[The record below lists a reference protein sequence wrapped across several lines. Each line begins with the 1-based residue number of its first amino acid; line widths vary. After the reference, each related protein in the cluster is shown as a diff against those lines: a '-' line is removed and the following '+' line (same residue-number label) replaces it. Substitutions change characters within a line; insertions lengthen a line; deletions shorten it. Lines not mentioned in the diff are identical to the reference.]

1 MILPLLL
8 CAATVAL
15 ISRTEKPEREI
26 AIAVTFDNLADNLLL
41 MDAQRHSVRLLVSD
55 AAAALKTIDTNET
68 SCRVDLSGLGEG
80 THTLTVHPSNIGLPK
95 GVALQTLLTPSL
107 TLKLETVSQKTAG
120 VIAILEGQPAP
131 GFAVVAVSL
140 QPERILLKGT
150 ATMLAGID
158 TVKTLPINLEDA
170 AESFKKEVPLNLPET
185 VAVDPPLRIVVAHV
199 EVRERIITRVLE
211 NMPVSVKGTFADFQV
226 HPDAIKLTVK
236 GPEAIV
242 NSIETDRGLRRHCGP
257 ERSDNGDPFPQGRHQ
272 SSSQDLAGPRQ
283 SGTFFRYHQQIGWRR
298 SCCLSLMWETPIR
311 SWVSTGMNR

>member
-1 MILPLLL
+1 MTPPAPSHKRTLGTWIRWVILPLLL

-15 ISRTEKPEREI
+15 ISRTEKSEREI

-55 AAAALKTIDTNET
+55 AAAALQTIDTNET
-68 SCRVDLSGLGEG
+68 FCRVDLSGLGEG

-95 GVALQTLLTPSL
+95 GVALEALLTPSL
-107 TLKLETVSQKTAG
+107 TLTLEAVSQKTAG

-158 TVKTLPINLEDA
+158 MVKTRPINLEDA
-170 AESFKKEVPLNLPET
+170 AESFKKEVPLNLPES

-199 EVRERIITRVLE
+199 EVRERIVTRVLE
-211 NMPVSVKGTFADFQV
+211 NIPVLVKGTVAGVQI
-226 HPDAIKLTVK
+226 HPEAITLTVK

-242 NSIETDRGLRRHCGP
+242 NSIETDPAFAVTVDLSNLTTGKHSLKAAINLPVRTSLVYASP
-257 ERSDNGDPFPQGRHQ
+257 ERFSVTI
-272 SSSQDLAGPRQ
+272 SK
-283 SGTFFRYHQQIGWRR
+283 
-298 SCCLSLMWETPIR
+298 
-311 SWVSTGMNR
+311 